1 MITPTLESLEARIEA
16 LERIVHSKGHTP
28 RELPRIIPGT
38 GNWDRFLNLA
48 KELSKTFD
56 FDAIRENDELEWRIA
71 RERAT

>member
-1 MITPTLESLEARIEA
+1 MAPTLESLEARIEA
-16 LERIVHSKGHTP
+16 LERIVHSNSSTP
-28 RELPRIIPGT
+28 RDMPQIIPGT

-56 FDAIRENDELEWRIA
+56 FDAIRENDEMEWRIA